1 MATAM
6 MSSQGSQHSIDAKH
20 AEFRPSFGGGFPLG
34 ADHVLD
40 ETASQPENIKDSPI
54 SPRGSSH
61 GSFQSKDLEMSESKD
76 DDDDDAQEAQPRDSS
91 LDDQP
96 PSGADAK
103 ELDMSCPTTSKN
115 LLPLCE
121 IKWIKSRFA
130 SKLAEM
136 NGWDE
141 AHSEAERAGMLDEI
155 AGGPLVFEAALERF
169 TGECATREE
178 QNSALVLLLTIF
190 VKGAIASLDDL
201 ESLATA
207 EDVGARVGEWAIK
220 PEDAAK
226 VEEMLGF
233 MASHVLLSG
242 SGSVAKEGV
251 SRVLDADLSKASA
264 PPSAQVEA
272 ASAKEKAEEQG
283 AAGKAATP
291 EQPGAPKPAADAM
304 QVEHAAGKAPAG

>member
-115 LLPLCE
+115 LLPVY
-121 IKWIKSRFA
+121 SRPPPTRSLLPIQCCPRARSLLPARWHAFPA
-130 SKLAEM
+130 APCCGSD
-136 NGWDE
+136 GP
-141 AHSEAERAGMLDEI
+141 ERPM
-155 AGGPLVFEAALERF
+155 GGL
-169 TGECATREE
+169 
-178 QNSALVLLLTIF
+178 F
-190 VKGAIASLDDL
+190 V
-201 ESLATA
+201 
-207 EDVGARVGEWAIK
+207 R
-220 PEDAAK
+220 
-226 VEEMLGF
+226 
-233 MASHVLLSG
+233 G
-242 SGSVAKEGV
+242 STPFC
-251 SRVLDADLSKASA
+251 A
-264 PPSAQVEA
+264 PPLT
-272 ASAKEKAEEQG
+272 G
-283 AAGKAATP
+283 HTP
-291 EQPGAPKPAADAM
+291 PRARSSSVSHFFGAPIW
-304 QVEHAAGKAPAG
+304 